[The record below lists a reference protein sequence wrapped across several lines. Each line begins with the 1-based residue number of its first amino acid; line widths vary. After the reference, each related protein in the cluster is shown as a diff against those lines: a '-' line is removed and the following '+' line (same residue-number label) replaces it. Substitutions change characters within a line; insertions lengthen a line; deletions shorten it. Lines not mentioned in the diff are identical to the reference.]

1 MSSLVLSAELYD
13 CMRFCS
19 HDKFDFDTILE
30 VQPGVHV
37 VALLYSW
44 LSGKACYKF
53 EASMFL
59 QDHGIE
65 VVSALISSE

>member
-1 MSSLVLSAELYD
+1 MYD
-13 CMRFCS
+13 CMRVCR
-19 HDKFDFDTILE
+19 HDELDFDTIQV

-37 VALLYSW
+37 VAILYS
-44 LSGKACYKF
+44 LSSGKACYKF

>member
-1 MSSLVLSAELYD
+1 MYD
-13 CMRFCS
+13 CMRVCR
-19 HDKFDFDTILE
+19 HEKFDFDTIQV

-37 VALLYSW
+37 VAILYTWS
-44 LSGKACYKF
+44 SGKARYKF